1 MVNLRTHLLA
11 FAAILF
17 CAWGLNAQITAT
29 DAFTTAP
36 RKVLPLLDNNA
47 RLDMVDYF
55 NSNMTTGTGNA
66 YGGKSRITAISPEKV
81 TVAMTDASTWDF
93 IVLPGKTPMIAV
105 ITTVATPAPDSRMTV
120 YSQDW
125 SRDMTAQV
133 FKKPTLD
140 MWLTPEGKKNRQE
153 VEMNVPF
160 MLVSYSYDPATQTLT
175 LTNNVRQF
183 AGDEVYAMV
192 EKYLLPKL
200 TYRYNQSSGKF
211 AAEK

>member
-17 CAWGLNAQITAT
+17 CTCGLEAQITAT

-36 RKVLPLLDNNA
+36 RKILPLLDNNA

-125 SRDMTAQV
+125 NRDVTAQV
-133 FKKPTLD
+133 FKKPTFD
-140 MWLTPEGKKNRQE
+140 MWLTQEGKKNRQE

-175 LTNNVRQF
+175 LNNNVRQF
-183 AGDEVYAMV
+183 VGDEVYSMV

-200 TYRYNQSSGKF
+200 TYKYNQSSGKF
-211 AAEK
+211 TAEK

>member
-11 FAAILF
+11 LAAIIL
-17 CAWGLNAQITAT
+17 CSWGLQAQITAT

-55 NSNMTTGTGNA
+55 NNNMSTGTGNA
-66 YGGKSRITAISPEKV
+66 FGGRSRITALSPEKLS
-81 TVAMTDASTWDF
+81 VAMTDASKWDF
-93 IVLPGKTPMIAV
+93 IILPGKTPMIAV
-105 ITTVATPAPDSRMTV
+105 VTTVSTPAPDSRMSV
-120 YSQDW
+120 YSSDW
-125 SRDMTAQV
+125 RRDLTAQV

-160 MLVSYSYDPATQTLT
+160 LLVSYDYDPATQTLT
-175 LTNNVRQF
+175 LSNNVKQF
-183 AGDEVYAMV
+183 LGDDVYSMV
-192 EKYLLPKL
+192 QNYLLPVL
-200 TYRYNQSSGKF
+200 TFKYNQASGKF
-211 AAEK
+211 TQVK